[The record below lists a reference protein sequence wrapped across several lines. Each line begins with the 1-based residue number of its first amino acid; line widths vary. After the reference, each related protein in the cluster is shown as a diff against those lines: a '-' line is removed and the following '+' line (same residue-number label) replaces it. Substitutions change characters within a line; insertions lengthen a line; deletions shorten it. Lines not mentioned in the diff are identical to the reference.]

1 MRPAPQHAAIVALGM
16 TLATWACGG
25 RAVEPPRAY
34 VQRLGHDTLAVEIVT
49 RSPGRIEGRVLV
61 REPNTRVGSYTITLG
76 RDRMPTALDVRWE
89 TPPSANTDP
98 RPLHV
103 VATVE
108 GDSVVIQFQP
118 GATGDSTL
126 TAARGTRT
134 LLDAGASPP
143 LVGLWQE
150 AVDLARTNGD
160 TIWEFTTVTAGMRPS
175 PAENRVTFLGGDS
188 VSMAYHGD
196 PMIAHLGPDGVVES
210 IDGWATTLKIES
222 ERVPPTF
229 DFDSLAADF
238 AARDS
243 RGEGLGF
250 TSPRGTIEISGGGA
264 HFTVD
269 YSRPSVRG
277 REIWGVLV
285 PYGIPWRTG
294 ANAAT
299 HFSTNRDLLIGGAR
313 VPIGKY
319 TLWTTFTA
327 DTDTLI
333 INTRTKVWGTNYDAA
348 GDLVRVPLTRTEL
361 TDPVEVF
368 TIAIQPTA
376 RGGVLQFLWG
386 TRLLSVEMRVV
397 R

>member
-1 MRPAPQHAAIVALGM
+1 MRPAPQHAAIVVLGL
-16 TLATWACGG
+16 TLAVGGCGS

-34 VQRLGHDTLAVEIVT
+34 VQRLGRDTLAVEIFT
-49 RSPGRIEGRVLV
+49 RRPRRIEGRVVL
-61 REPNTRVGSYTITLG
+61 RESFTRVGIYTITLESG
-76 RDRMPTALDVRWE
+76 GTPRVIDVNWE
-89 TPPSANTDP
+89 TPSSAGAVP
-98 RPLHV
+98 PPMRA

-108 GDSVVIQFQP
+108 RDSVAIHLQP
-118 GATGDSTL
+118 GAADDTTL
-126 TAARGTRT
+126 WVAHGPRT
-134 LLDAGASPP
+134 LLDVGVSPP
-143 LVGLWQE
+143 LVALWQE
-150 AVDLARTNGD
+150 AIDLARTSGD
-160 TIWEFTTVTAGMRPS
+160 SIWEFAVVTAGLRPG
-175 PAENRVTFLGGDS
+175 PVDNRITFLGGDS
-188 VSMAYHGD
+188 VSMEYHGY
-196 PMIAHLGPDGVVES
+196 PMVAHLDGEGDVAS
-210 IDGWATTLKIES
+210 IDGRATTLKIET

-229 DFDSLAADF
+229 DFDSLAAEF
-238 AARDS
+238 AARDA
-243 RGEGLGF
+243 RGEGFGIA
-250 TSPRGTIEISGGGA
+250 SPRGMVEASGGGA
-264 HFTVD
+264 YFTVD

-277 REIWGVLV
+277 RKIWGALV

-299 HFSTNRDLLIGGAR
+299 HFSTNRDLLVGGR
-313 VPIGKY
+313 RIPTGKY

-333 INTRTKVWGTNYDAA
+333 INTRTGIWGTRYDASK
-348 GDLVRVPLTRTEL
+348 DLVRVPLKRSEL